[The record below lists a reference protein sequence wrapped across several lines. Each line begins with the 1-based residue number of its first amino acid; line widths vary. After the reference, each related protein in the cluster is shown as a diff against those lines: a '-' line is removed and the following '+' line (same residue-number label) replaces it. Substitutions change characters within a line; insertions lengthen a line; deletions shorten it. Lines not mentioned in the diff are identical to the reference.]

1 MRLNFST
8 WFYSCKLG
16 RLWKVN
22 VCKYYDKFSL
32 TWHPLSECQFG
43 KCNIVSEANE
53 RRERSVCLCVSVCT
67 CTHIYIWGAYVPRTL
82 KMWLAPH
89 SVLHHAFPIHLPVPL
104 CTDLMLL
111 SFLAKHLLCT
121 VTVIFFSFYYFLI
134 FFKNFIHV
142 YSEIWSRLSS
152 IFLSISSHI
161 PPHTPSQIHL
171 LFFFDSPV
179 SPDIAAVCA
188 WVWHYP
194 L

>member
-8 WFYSCKLG
+8 WFYYCKLG

-82 KMWLAPH
+82 KIWLVPH

-121 VTVIFFSFYYFLI
+121 VTVIFFLF
-134 FFKNFIHV
+134 
-142 YSEIWSRLSS
+142 
-152 IFLSISSHI
+152 
-161 PPHTPSQIHL
+161 L
-171 LFFFDSPV
+171 LFFNFFLRISYMYTVKYDQDYPPFSSQSHLISHHIPLPK
-179 SPDIAAVCA
+179 SIFFFFFLIAQ
-188 WVWHYP
+188 
-194 L
+194 